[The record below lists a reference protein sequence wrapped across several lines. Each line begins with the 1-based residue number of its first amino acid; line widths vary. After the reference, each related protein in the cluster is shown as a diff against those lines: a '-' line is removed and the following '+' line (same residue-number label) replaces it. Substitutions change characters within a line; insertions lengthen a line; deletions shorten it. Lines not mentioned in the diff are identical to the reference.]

1 METDASTG
9 AGWDT
14 AFTTGESDQ
23 FEATL
28 TKDQTYELHMDMHW
42 SDPETAKDFSIIAQG
57 QDGGDIEITHWKG
70 LKTAKFPIIT
80 R

>member
-1 METDASTG
+1 METDTSTG

-14 AFTTGESDQ
+14 AFITGESDQ

-70 LKTAKFPIIT
+70 IESATLPLIE